1 MNRIEQPTVSDQGF
15 EPFGGLVDQS
25 LAPYLV
31 QLEKM
36 FIDFL
41 SRWRN
46 GIGSLMPAIDVVAEL
61 DRLSIKT
68 YAEYIRQSPDLAE
81 VHVYEMDGFN
91 AQCAWLLDRRVISD
105 AVDSFFGG
113 DGRIQP
119 RNFDRRYT
127 STELSIR
134 RRLLSVLTLAFESAF
149 SPVRPLR
156 LRATRQERRVSYMR
170 IARDEQLVLQASL
183 IVRFNHG
190 EARLECCVPFET
202 IKEIAPPEHQNE
214 EFLGVGA
221 DPSSPFKDQFRLSIE
236 EVPLEAVAV
245 LTELDLSLA
254 QIAELSIGQILP
266 IDIASKPVRLMIE
279 DREILTARYGTRNGA
294 YALQVERMSVDVAP
308 NQENLTAIELP
319 AVGETSTEST
329 AQIG

>member
-1 MNRIEQPTVSDQGF
+1 MNRIEKTVVSGEGF
-15 EPFGGLVDQS
+15 EPFGSVAEQS
-25 LAPYLV
+25 FAPYLV

-149 SPVRPLR
+149 SPTRPLR

-190 EARLECCVPFET
+190 EARLECCIPFET
-202 IKEIAPPEHQNE
+202 INEIVPPEHNGEGFAGSTSDPASVFNE
-214 EFLGVGA
+214 E
-221 DPSSPFKDQFRLSIE
+221 FRLSID

-245 LTELDLSLA
+245 LTEIDLSLA
-254 QIAELSIGQILP
+254 EIAELSIGQILP
-266 IDIASKPVRLMIE
+266 IDIASKPVRMMIE
-279 DREILTARYGTRNGA
+279 GREILTARYGTRNGA

-308 NQENLTAIELP
+308 SKSDLSPTDLP
-319 AVGETSTEST
+319 VVGETSQHPAAE
-329 AQIG
+329 IG